1 MQREIQY
8 GDKNLLVG
16 FSYKPPEP
24 PVMYYSDGSGYPGAL
39 AKIDIISVYD
49 ELGRDIAKELN
60 WQEYRDIID
69 IIAEKY
75 DPDDN

>member
-1 MQREIQY
+1 MQKEVQY
-8 GDKNLLVG
+8 GDKNLLVE
-16 FSYKPPEP
+16 FSYKSPEP
-24 PVMYYSDGSGYPGAL
+24 PVMYYPDGSGYPGAP

-49 ELGRDIAKELN
+49 ELGRDIVKELS
-60 WQEYRDIID
+60 WQEYRDIRN